1 MFFGV
6 AQTIK
11 PIFFN
16 LDILNLDT
24 MTMIYNNL
32 RGLRRLNQSFE
43 PGVFFFQDQDF
54 FSLSELRCFFNLP
67 PVQLNFSGGV
77 VVVSLHTVRPWKVGV
92 GRRSAIR
99 FRNRSIF
106 QGSCYISLEV

>member
-54 FSLSELRCFFNLP
+54 FFLVGTPMFFQP
-67 PVQLNFSGGV
+67 STGSAEFFGGCCSG
-77 VVVSLHTVRPWKVGV
+77 
-92 GRRSAIR
+92 
-99 FRNRSIF
+99 
-106 QGSCYISLEV
+106 